1 MGHVPGKVRPFLLDS
16 NAKFGH
22 GLVLCMEQPAQAIDF
37 IMPFS

>member
-1 MGHVPGKVRPFLLDS
+1 MGLPSGKAHPFLLDS
-16 NAKFGH
+16 DAEFGH